1 MLYRASKAWARIE
14 IFLAAIMAASVSG
27 LILFNVVTRA
37 TGNAVYWVD
46 EAAIYAMVWM
56 SFLAASAALH
66 YRNAIAVTVLNEF
79 LPTTARH
86 WLARFVDLTVFVF
99 ALLLAWVCLR
109 WFMPLELI
117 AAGGDVKAFQGNT
130 FNFIYAEPTNTL
142 GFKKVWIWLVM
153 VAFSFGTLLHSG
165 ANLLNP
171 DTIRDI
177 VGDDLAGDR
186 K

>member
-1 MLYRASKAWARIE
+1 MLYRVSTVWARIE
-14 IFLAAIMAASVSG
+14 IFCAAVMAASVSG
-27 LILFNVVTRA
+27 LILLNVVTRA
-37 TGNAVYWVD
+37 SGNAIYWVD

-56 SFLAASAALH
+56 TFLAASAALH
-66 YRNAIAVTVLNEF
+66 YRNAIAVTVLNEL
-79 LPTTARH
+79 LPVSSRR

-117 AAGGDVKAFQGNT
+117 AAGDVKTFQGAT

-142 GFKKVWIWLVM
+142 GIKKAWVWLAM
-153 VAFSFGTLLHSG
+153 VAFSLGTLLHST

-171 DTIRDI
+171 GHVTEDTIG
-177 VGDDLAGDR
+177 GDQT
-186 K
+186 